1 MAQGQQ
7 RGVDATGKVFP
18 FKEPSPQL
26 LVRPAV
32 LPLCTVRCQA
42 SSVWLF
48 RLVQILDYPVL
59 QGRMSYTSACKA
71 PSAQNHTADLK
82 GLCDDLW
89 HRTSCVPLY
98 NIGDTLC
105 GWARCMLWVFSD

>member
-26 LVRPAV
+26 LVRPAA

-48 RLVQILDYPVL
+48 KLVQVLSHQAL
-59 QGRMSYTSACKA
+59 QGRMS
-71 PSAQNHTADLK
+71 
-82 GLCDDLW
+82 
-89 HRTSCVPLY
+89 
-98 NIGDTLC
+98 
-105 GWARCMLWVFSD
+105 